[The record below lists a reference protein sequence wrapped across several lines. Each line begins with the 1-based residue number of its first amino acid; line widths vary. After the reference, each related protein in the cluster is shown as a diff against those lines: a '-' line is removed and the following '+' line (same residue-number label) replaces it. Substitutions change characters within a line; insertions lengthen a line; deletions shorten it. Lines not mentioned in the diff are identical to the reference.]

1 MEIILASASPRRK
14 MLLEQLDLDFI
25 VQPSQIDE
33 AKVELEIPSE
43 LVQRLSYLKA
53 NDVWSKQSQI
63 VIAADTVVSNQN
75 QILGKPANKKEAK
88 EMLINLSGST
98 HQVMTG
104 ITVISSEAVI
114 TDYEK
119 TNVTFKQ
126 VTEEEIDDYIATGE
140 PLDKAGAYGIQGK
153 GAVFVKKIEG
163 CFYNVVG
170 LSLYR
175 LVKIMSKAGL
185 EIELNG

>member
-14 MLLEQLDLDFI
+14 MLLEQLGLEFNI
-25 VQPSQIDE
+25 QPSNLDE
-33 AKVELEIPSE
+33 SKVELTNPSE
-43 LVQRLSYLKA
+43 LVQHLSYLKA
-53 NDVWSKQSQI
+53 NEVQSEKSQL
-63 VIAADTVVSNQN
+63 VIAADTVVSNKDV
-75 QILGKPANKKEAK
+75 ILEKPADKTEAK
-88 EMLINLSGST
+88 QMLKALSGTT

-104 ITVISSEAVI
+104 ITVLTDQIVS
-114 TDYEK
+114 TDYET
-119 TNVTFKQ
+119 TNVTFKEL
-126 VTEEEIDDYIATGE
+126 TEKEINDYIATGE
-140 PLDKAGAYGIQGK
+140 PLDKAGAYGIQAK

-175 LVKIMSKAGL
+175 LVQMINEVGL